1 MPGLCIPS
9 GCRTLCTQTTRVDN
23 SRHVSWSLQHAVQST
38 AALQLKQGTNVFVLL
53 SMMCVICHSGA
64 CLHTQRSSPWLRP
77 MRSAT
82 MPSGP
87 SALLHTSTSVCSTIL
102 SAWLLVSLTAGT
114 QICSQQHAAVPR
126 TQTQGQQCPHVTA
139 CDCCWPQS
147 CVALPISPY
156 NLNRRRDVRFG
167 LYFCCFIPESE
178 CLFVF
183 HRGETIRAETSC
195 VEIVNYRK

>member
-1 MPGLCIPS
+1 MPACIRNGRVHGYGQCDLRQCHLAHLPYYTHPLLCVVEI
-9 GCRTLCTQTTRVDN
+9 
-23 SRHVSWSLQHAVQST
+23 
-38 AALQLKQGTNVFVLL
+38 
-53 SMMCVICHSGA
+53 
-64 CLHTQRSSPWLRP
+64 
-77 MRSAT
+77 
-82 MPSGP
+82 
-87 SALLHTSTSVCSTIL
+87 HTSTSVCSTIL
-102 SAWLLVSLTAGT
+102 SAWLLVSLTTGT